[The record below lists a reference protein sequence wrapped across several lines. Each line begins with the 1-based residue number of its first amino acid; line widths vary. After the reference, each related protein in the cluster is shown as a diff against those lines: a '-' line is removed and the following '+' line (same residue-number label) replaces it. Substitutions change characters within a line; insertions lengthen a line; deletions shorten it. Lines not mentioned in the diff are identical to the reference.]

1 MTSAQARC
9 PTDAVKMR
17 RVSDTRI
24 AQWMGVSPATLY
36 RWREA
41 RLLTF
46 RPSSAEEAR
55 RVRAQIDAARD
66 LAAFRRSPG
75 HPGRTS
81 LEAVA
86 RELGGES

>member
-1 MTSAQARC
+1 MTPNHVRC
-9 PTDAVKMR
+9 PTDAVEMR

-24 AQWMGVSPATLY
+24 AQWMSVSPATLY

-41 RLLTF
+41 GLLTC

-55 RVRAQIDAARD
+55 QVRARIDAARD

-86 RELGGES
+86 LELGGGA